1 LLKEGKISKDEMIES
16 IYQVFNFS
24 SQSLDPLK
32 IEKISLKNEENFRN
46 EENVLTLNSIS
57 FEGEI
62 LKNEPTFSYSN
73 NDNFLERQSQ
83 WEVKKSLN
91 HEQLREMKEKHE
103 FRECTFQPKT
113 NVSPSKF
120 SQETIERLSK
130 HRDLAG
136 YTQSRQ
142 AKEQE
147 KLLKE
152 LAICTFE
159 PMINSV
165 HADSRY
171 LSQSPSKPRK
181 AEEPSF
187 APQVKGALKN
197 MKSVREYLKLDPFE
211 RLSKPQAEVSLKIES
226 PEARSPKKDLN
237 GQISKKSFF
246 ERQAFYELQKFE
258 KRENLQVFNHQ
269 PVINERSKKMVKKTF
284 DERNQEMIEKRKK
297 PKKDPYV
304 YSFRPKITRMAKL
317 RKYRSFHEI
326 SSDRR
331 KGEVIESPENRFDL
345 KIPVKSFDGIK
356 SKLQILNDPEGFI
369 ERLKN
374 EQRRRDEEIMEMKED
389 RMRKELEECT
399 YQPNVIDSPEY
410 VKQIARNMALLKME
424 LGKSKTPVKYDWR

>member
-1 LLKEGKISKDEMIES
+1 
-16 IYQVFNFS
+16 
-24 SQSLDPLK
+24 
-32 IEKISLKNEENFRN
+32 
-46 EENVLTLNSIS
+46 
-57 FEGEI
+57 
-62 LKNEPTFSYSN
+62 
-73 NDNFLERQSQ
+73 
-83 WEVKKSLN
+83 
-91 HEQLREMKEKHE
+91 
-103 FRECTFQPKT
+103 
-113 NVSPSKF
+113 
-120 SQETIERLSK
+120 
-130 HRDLAG
+130 
-136 YTQSRQ
+136 
-142 AKEQE
+142 
-147 KLLKE
+147 
-152 LAICTFE
+152 
-159 PMINSV
+159 
-165 HADSRY
+165 
-171 LSQSPSKPRK
+171 
-181 AEEPSF
+181 
-187 APQVKGALKN
+187 